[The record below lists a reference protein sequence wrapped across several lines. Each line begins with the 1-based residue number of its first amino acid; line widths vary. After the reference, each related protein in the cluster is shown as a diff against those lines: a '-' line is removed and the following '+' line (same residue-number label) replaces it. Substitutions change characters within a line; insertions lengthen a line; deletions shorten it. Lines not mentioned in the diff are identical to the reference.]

1 MLLPLTSETLAS
13 LTKTERE
20 VAQFINQNE
29 DRLSQLSIVDIAYET
44 FSSPA
49 TVSRAIRK
57 CRVNGFNELLYKLA
71 SGEQDHQ
78 VVEVNEIL
86 N

>member
-49 TVSRAIRK
+49 IRK
-57 CRVNGFNELLYKLA
+57 CRVNGFNELRYKLA
-71 SGEQDHQ
+71 SGDQDHQ

>member
-29 DRLSQLSIVDIAYET
+29 DRLSQLSIVDIAYTT
-44 FSSPA
+44 FPQNPQGGGLAPAGRPSPA
-49 TVSRAIRK
+49 LRA
-57 CRVNGFNELLYKLA
+57 
-71 SGEQDHQ
+71 
-78 VVEVNEIL
+78 
-86 N
+86 